1 MAVNDQRTIA
11 PAEKD
16 VAREVIEEFQTVVLG
31 SGGMLDAMLP
41 PLAFL
46 VGNALAGNQAG
57 MTAALGTAGSF
68 VVLRLLQR
76 QPVAYALIGLGGS
89 LLSFVLAQVLR
100 RAEIFFLPDMITNL
114 ALAAVSLLSILLRR
128 PLVAWTSHLVR
139 RWPRDWYWH
148 PRVLP
153 AYTEITLA
161 WAIYFLAQAL
171 LQWRAFQLQD
181 AARMATLGLFTG
193 WPGTLVLLILTYLYG
208 TWRLARLAGPSVA
221 EFRADAPSPWIGQ
234 PRGF

>member
-1 MAVNDQRTIA
+1 MNDQRTIA

-16 VAREVIEEFQTVVLG
+16 LVREVIGEFQAVVLG
-31 SGGMLDAMLP
+31 RGGMLDAVLP

-46 VGNALAGNQAG
+46 VGNALAGNLAG

-68 VVLRLLQR
+68 VAFRVFRR
-76 QPVAYALIGLGGS
+76 QSFAYALIGLGGS

-114 ALAAVSLLSILLRR
+114 ALAAVSLLSILLSR

-139 RWPRDWYWH
+139 RWPPNWFRH
-148 PRVLP
+148 PRVRP
-153 AYTEITLA
+153 AYAEATLA

-171 LQWRAFQLQD
+171 LQWGVFQLQD
-181 AARMATLGLFTG
+181 AARMATFVWFTG
-193 WPGTLVLLILTYLYG
+193 WPTTVVLLILTYLYG

-221 EFRADAPSPWIGQ
+221 EFRAGTPPPWTGQ
-234 PRGF
+234 RRGF